1 MENVL
6 NEYESKDLIYRT
18 LFSKLTFLFSIWNCV
33 LFSYAIFSVPTS
45 INTRNGAPAVS
56 KLLICVIIVS
66 VVAGVVLGVI
76 GVRRREKMKFWGL
89 TGLLLNV
96 CMLLLLLCSIGFVFY
111 LNAMR

>member
-56 KLLICVIIVS
+56 KLLICVYFS
-66 VVAGVVLGVI
+66 V
-76 GVRRREKMKFWGL
+76 KL
-89 TGLLLNV
+89 TPFIRCKLTPCFDVG
-96 CMLLLLLCSIGFVFY
+96 
-111 LNAMR
+111 